1 MESDEVSYG
10 NSSDDDFLNAMENET
25 STHPSTDK
33 TAEVRAEPTE
43 SDARILARTPRFP
56 GTQSKLSSMFNRP
69 AEKAREDART
79 ASVGSIQGPGLCSTE
94 MMDAVFNKASA
105 TPSAKR
111 QRVTR
116 KLKAEDPAALR
127 ESKKLKPRHST
138 DPKSASAIQLA
149 EDNPNQGLYAGL
161 NNKLIC
167 RVSILFATIF
177 SCVLTT
183 FRFPSAFGLLRP

>member
-1 MESDEVSYG
+1 MNCVQVESDEVSYG

-33 TAEVRAEPTE
+33 TAKVRAEPTE

-105 TPSAKR
+105 TPSELER
-111 QRVTR
+111 QRVAR
-116 KLKAEDPAALR
+116 KSKAEDPAALR

-138 DPKSASAIQLA
+138 DPKSASAGIQLA

-183 FRFPSAFGLLRP
+183 F